1 MMHYRGKVFRPPFE
15 ENSLLIEATVGCSRD
30 KCAFCSLYHDTPFAP
45 SPMEDIESNIRFI
58 GRNRTLFKRVFLVG
72 GDPFA
77 LPFNRLQRIG
87 ELVGDQLP
95 RVESI
100 GCYASVRNILAKTPE
115 QLSELAKLG
124 YSGLNIG
131 LETGLDDVL
140 EFMDKGNTVDEA
152 REAGMKNMAFVTG
165 RGKRA
170 LEDYF
175 DISYELENEIKGT
188 KKEYLLTEIRE
199 LMDACNFSFTR
210 QSAMRGLGDAIYTG
224 RNLVGDEAFGVI
236 LADDL
241 CINEEGENV
250 MSQMVKIYEK
260 YRCSIVA
267 VMEVNDESIKNYGV
281 VAGKYVEDDLVMVS
295 DMIEKPEPAEAPTNL
310 AIIGR
315 YVLTPDIFEII
326 KTTPAGKN
334 GEVQITDALLRQAK
348 NGMVLAYKFKGR
360 RFDCGSIEGFVEAT
374 NFFYD
379 HR

>member
-45 SPMEDIESNIRFI
+45 SPMEDIESDIRFI
-58 GRNRTLFKRVFLVG
+58 GRNHTLFKRVFLVG

-152 REAGMKNMAFVTG
+152 REALAHLNEAGIPFTLNLIMGLAGAGRGIENARANAAVVNEAQPQLIIVTALNVWPGTKLHDYVEASEFIPPTLREIIEEEVAFLRATELDDTFFFGMHELNPIRVNGALPQDRDFLASELEAGMDRFPTHQLNAEVRQIIRENGLIRRTG
-165 RGKRA
+165 R
-170 LEDYF
+170 
-175 DISYELENEIKGT
+175 
-188 KKEYLLTEIRE
+188 
-199 LMDACNFSFTR
+199 
-210 QSAMRGLGDAIYTG
+210 
-224 RNLVGDEAFGVI
+224 
-236 LADDL
+236 
-241 CINEEGENV
+241 
-250 MSQMVKIYEK
+250 
-260 YRCSIVA
+260 
-267 VMEVNDESIKNYGV
+267 
-281 VAGKYVEDDLVMVS
+281 
-295 DMIEKPEPAEAPTNL
+295 
-310 AIIGR
+310 
-315 YVLTPDIFEII
+315 
-326 KTTPAGKN
+326 TT
-334 GEVQITDALLRQAK
+334 
-348 NGMVLAYKFKGR
+348 
-360 RFDCGSIEGFVEAT
+360 
-374 NFFYD
+374 
-379 HR
+379 